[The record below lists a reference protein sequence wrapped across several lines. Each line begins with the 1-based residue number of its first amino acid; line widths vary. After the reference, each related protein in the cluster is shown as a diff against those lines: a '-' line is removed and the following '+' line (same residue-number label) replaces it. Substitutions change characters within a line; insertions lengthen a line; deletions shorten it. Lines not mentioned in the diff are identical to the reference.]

1 MQKIESGNGDLTERI
16 PEKTQ
21 DEVGQMVRG
30 INKFIIQLQTIMRKL
45 KDEADTLM
53 DSARKVGTQLAD
65 SNQDANNLSAVME
78 QLSASMEEISA
89 TLGQLVI
96 VFWYILLACILD

>member
-65 SNQDANNLSAVME
+65 SNQDAFLVLARNIIHNTVNRHTKPQHDRLNL
-78 QLSASMEEISA
+78 
-89 TLGQLVI
+89 
-96 VFWYILLACILD
+96 